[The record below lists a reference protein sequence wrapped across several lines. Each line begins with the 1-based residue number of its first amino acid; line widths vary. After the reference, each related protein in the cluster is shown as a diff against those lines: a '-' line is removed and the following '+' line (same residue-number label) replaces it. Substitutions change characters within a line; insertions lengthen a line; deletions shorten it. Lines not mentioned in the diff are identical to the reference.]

1 MLKIKV
7 LMLVPN
13 LFVANGVASFVMNYL
28 RNLDHD
34 EVQVDIASYK
44 EGDSVYYA
52 EVEAAGGKM
61 FFLPGIKNLPEHV
74 KVCNKILSDGRYDI
88 IHDNTL
94 HISIPMMWC
103 AKRQGV
109 PVRILH
115 SHSSKLGETRK
126 KELRNRAFCPILR
139 SLATDYLACSK
150 IAGQMMFGNR
160 KFTVLPNVI
169 RAEKYR
175 FDSAA
180 RENVRRKMNT
190 QDRFVIGSVGRL
202 AIEKNPFFAMDVF
215 ECLQKQVPN
224 AEYWWV
230 GSGPLEKSV
239 QDYVNQKGLSEN
251 VRLLGSRDDVTSLY
265 QGMDV
270 FFLPSLF
277 EGLSI
282 VTVEA
287 QAMGLPCVVSDVIPP
302 EAEYTELLKRC
313 SLQDSIEAW
322 VEKIRNTQI
331 KKTERKQYQE
341 YLSESVF
348 SDVGCGNRL
357 KKIYER
363 CLSEKE

>member
-1 MLKIKV
+1 MKKIKV

-28 RNLDHD
+28 RNLNHD

-126 KELRNRAFCPILR
+126 KELRNKAFRPILR

-150 IAGQMMFGNR
+150 MAG
-160 KFTVLPNVI
+160 
-169 RAEKYR
+169 
-175 FDSAA
+175 
-180 RENVRRKMNT
+180 
-190 QDRFVIGSVGRL
+190 
-202 AIEKNPFFAMDVF
+202 
-215 ECLQKQVPN
+215 
-224 AEYWWV
+224 
-230 GSGPLEKSV
+230 
-239 QDYVNQKGLSEN
+239 
-251 VRLLGSRDDVTSLY
+251 
-265 QGMDV
+265 
-270 FFLPSLF
+270 
-277 EGLSI
+277 
-282 VTVEA
+282 
-287 QAMGLPCVVSDVIPP
+287 
-302 EAEYTELLKRC
+302 
-313 SLQDSIEAW
+313 
-322 VEKIRNTQI
+322 
-331 KKTERKQYQE
+331 
-341 YLSESVF
+341 
-348 SDVGCGNRL
+348 
-357 KKIYER
+357 
-363 CLSEKE
+363 

>member
-1 MLKIKV
+1 
-7 LMLVPN
+7 MLVPN

-28 RNLDHD
+28 RNLNHD
-34 EVQVDIASYK
+34 EVQVDIVSYK

-103 AKRQGV
+103 AKKAGV

-115 SHSSKLGETRK
+115 SHNSKMGETPAK
-126 KELRNRAFCPILR
+126 AFRNRFFLPVLR
-139 SLATDYLACSK
+139 SLATNYAACSQL
-150 IAGQMMFGNR
+150 AGRAMFEDQE
-160 KFTVLPNVI
+160 FTVIPNVI
-169 RAEKYR
+169 QTEKYR
-175 FDSAA
+175 FDPTMRKS
-180 RENVRRKMNT
+180 VQQKMNAT
-190 QDRFVIGSVGRL
+190 DKFVVGTVGRL
-202 AIEKNPFFAMDVF
+202 AEQKNPFFAIDVF
-215 ECLQKQVPN
+215 KCLLKNVPN

-230 GSGPLEKSV
+230 GNGPLEERVKT
-239 QDYVNQKGLSEN
+239 YIEEKKLTKYIK
-251 VRLLGSRDDVTSLY
+251 LLGSRNDTVELY

>member
-1 MLKIKV
+1 MKRIKV

-28 RNLDHD
+28 RNLNHE

-44 EGDSVYYA
+44 EGDSIYYT

-103 AKRQGV
+103 AKKAGV

-115 SHSSKLGETRK
+115 SHNSKMGETPAK
-126 KELRNRAFCPILR
+126 AFRNRFFLPVLR
-139 SLATDYLACSK
+139 SLATNYAACSQL
-150 IAGQMMFGNR
+150 AGRAMFEDQE
-160 KFTVLPNVI
+160 FTVIPNVI
-169 RAEKYR
+169 QTEKYR
-175 FDSAA
+175 FDPTMRKS
-180 RENVRRKMNT
+180 VQQKMNAT
-190 QDRFVIGSVGRL
+190 DKFVVGTVGRL
-202 AIEKNPFFAMDVF
+202 AEQKNPFFAIDVF
-215 ECLQKQVPN
+215 KCLLKNVPN

>member
-1 MLKIKV
+1 MKKIKV

-28 RNLDHD
+28 RNLNHD

-103 AKRQGV
+103 AKKAGV

-115 SHSSKLGETRK
+115 SHNSKMGETPAK
-126 KELRNRAFCPILR
+126 AFRNRFFLPVLR
-139 SLATDYLACSK
+139 SLATNYAACSQL
-150 IAGQMMFGNR
+150 AGRAMFEDQE
-160 KFTVLPNVI
+160 FTVIPNVI
-169 RAEKYR
+169 QTEKYR
-175 FDSAA
+175 FDPTMRKS
-180 RENVRRKMNT
+180 VQQKMNAT
-190 QDRFVIGSVGRL
+190 DKFVVGTVGRL
-202 AIEKNPFFAMDVF
+202 AEQKNPFFAIDVF
-215 ECLQKQVPN
+215 KCLLKNVPN

>member
-1 MLKIKV
+1 MKKIKV

-28 RNLDHD
+28 RNLNHD

-103 AKRQGV
+103 AKKAGV

-115 SHSSKLGETRK
+115 SHNSKMGETPAK
-126 KELRNRAFCPILR
+126 AFRNRFFLPALR
-139 SLATDYLACSK
+139 SLATNYAACSQL
-150 IAGQMMFGNR
+150 AGHAMFGNR
-160 KFTVLPNVI
+160 EFTVIPNVI
-169 RAEKYR
+169 QTEKYR
-175 FDSAA
+175 FDPI
-180 RENVRRKMNT
+180 VRKQVRQNMNA
-190 QDRFVIGSVGRL
+190 QDKVVVGTVGRL
-202 AIEKNPFFAMDVF
+202 AEQKNPFFAIDVF
-215 ECLQKQVPN
+215 AKLLKKVPD
-224 AEYWWV
+224 AEYWWA
-230 GSGPLEKSV
+230 GSGPLQEQVKTYVEEKKLTN
-239 QDYVNQKGLSEN
+239 YVK
-251 VRLLGSRDDVTSLY
+251 LLGSRNDTVELY